1 MDTALVPRQ
10 ANATPWWLVLI
21 EGIASV
27 LIGLLLFSSPGVTT
41 VVLVQ
46 VLGIYFL
53 VMGIFGLVGMFINP
67 EGWGWKLVLSILGII
82 AGLIVIQHPIWSTV
96 GIAAF
101 VALFIAID
109 AIIMGI
115 VRLIQAFQGG
125 GWWTG
130 IVGVLLIIISIY
142 LFTNLGATTIA
153 LPWVFGLFALVG
165 GIFGVFAAFRIRSAE
180 KAAA

>member
-53 VMGIFGLVGMFINP
+53 VMGIFGLVGMFINS
-67 EGWGWKLVLSILGII
+67 EGWGWKLVMSILGII
-82 AGLIVIQHPIWSTV
+82 AGLVVIQHPIWSTI

-115 VRLIQAFQGG
+115 VRIVQAFQGA

-130 IVGVLLIIISIY
+130 IVGVLLVFLGIY
-142 LFTNLGATTIA
+142 LWSNLGATIVA
-153 LPWVFGLFALVG
+153 LPWVFGLFALVS
-165 GIFGVFAAFRIRSAE
+165 GVVSLFAAFKLRSLQ
-180 KAAA
+180 KA

>member
-1 MDTALVPRQ
+1 MDTALLPSRAQ
-10 ANATPWWLVLI
+10 TTPWWLVLI
-21 EGIASV
+21 EGIASII
-27 LIGLLLFSSPGVTT
+27 IGLLLFASPGITT

-46 VLGIYFL
+46 ILGIYFL

-67 EGWGWKLVLSILGII
+67 QGWIWKLILSILGII

-115 VRLIQAFQGG
+115 VRLVQAFQGA

-130 IVGVLLIIISIY
+130 IVGVLLIIIGIY
-142 LFTNLGATTIA
+142 LWSNLGATIVA
-153 LPWVFGLFALVG
+153 LPWVFGLFALIS
-165 GIFGVFAAFRIRSAE
+165 GIVSLFVAFKLRPLQ
-180 KAAA
+180 KA